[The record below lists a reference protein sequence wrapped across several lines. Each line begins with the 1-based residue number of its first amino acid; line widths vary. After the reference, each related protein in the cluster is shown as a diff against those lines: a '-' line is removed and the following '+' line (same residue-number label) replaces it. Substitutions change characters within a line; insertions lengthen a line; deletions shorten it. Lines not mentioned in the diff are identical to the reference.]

1 MMMED
6 NAEFAIEVMRLIA
19 KHEWFD
25 GEIWWHSFPA
35 GESPSQVFVACS
47 DLFLWGCADL
57 EPLTPDNIALLDE
70 TADELTAIDDCYG
83 PEWAPRLFCCRTR
96 KMRPQG
102 AYYKYIPNQFRDK
115 FDACGPERQPTFGNP
130 QSAAQAMSAGTA
142 ETQGG
147 SGRQPASAVRQDAPH
162 PNQDTPHE

>member
-1 MMMED
+1 
-6 NAEFAIEVMRLIA
+6 MRLIA
-19 KHEWFD
+19 KHEWFG
-25 GEIWWHSFPA
+25 GEIWWHSFPV

-70 TADELTAIDDCYG
+70 AAGELTAIDDCYG

-102 AYYKYIPNQFRDK
+102 AYYKYIPDQFRDK
-115 FDACGPERQPTFGNP
+115 FDACGPERQPTFGDP
-130 QSAAQAMSAGTA
+130 QSAAQAIEAR
-142 ETQGG
+142 QGG
-147 SGRQPASAVRQDAPH
+147 NGKAGAVHESAVPEGNAP
-162 PNQDTPHE
+162 